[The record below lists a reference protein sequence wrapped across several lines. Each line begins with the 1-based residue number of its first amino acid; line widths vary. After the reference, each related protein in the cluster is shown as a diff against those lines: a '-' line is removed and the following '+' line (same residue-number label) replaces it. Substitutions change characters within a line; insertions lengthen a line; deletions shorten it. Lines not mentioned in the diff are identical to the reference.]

1 MKRFN
6 FFKGTSGL
14 ILSALAVLFII
25 NGCKKEDDMDP
36 SGGDLVASFQYEVS
50 MDNFL
55 EVTFSNF
62 SQNANAYSWDFGDGN
77 SSTEKDPVHVYDAAG
92 TYTVTLT
99 VTGENND
106 TKSRSE
112 TIALNDPD
120 QVLGLLAGADSK
132 TWYLQREGI
141 AMGVGTTVNDNQ
153 WWSLG
158 GVAPLGDRPCV
169 LDDKYIFHR
178 DGTFEF
184 ESNGTIFIDSEANG
198 GWQGPGVDEGCFDES
213 DPGTLM
219 AATGEDLSAFG
230 NGGNYTYE
238 YDQAAGILT
247 LNGEGAYIGLANK
260 TAAGDNYIP
269 QTTKSYTVFNLAEG
283 TVADS
288 LQISIVGDGFAWNFY
303 LVSYENEAD
312 LPEIPSTQPRAD
324 FEFTR
329 DGSEVTFT
337 NMSANATSYMW
348 DFGDGG
354 MSTEKDPVHTYAGD
368 GDYDVTLTASDASGN
383 SASTTKTVTI
393 SSATFTADVWS
404 NTDGKVWKLAGEG
417 SFKVGPA
424 PGSGEWWGGL
434 DAQGVIDQ
442 ACMIDDEFIFY
453 DNGDFVYDTKGQVF
467 AEDYVGGS
475 FTCIDEGDLMAPFDV
490 LASGMHS
497 FTITDAM
504 GMDPATITVNGEGAF
519 IGFSKPY
526 NGGELDV
533 NTAPKSQI
541 TYNVFDYTDSPDKET
556 VTLVIDIAGDGTAWW
571 TITMESL
578 K

>member
-1 MKRFN
+1 
-6 FFKGTSGL
+6 
-14 ILSALAVLFII
+14 
-25 NGCKKEDDMDP
+25 MDP

-106 TKSRSE
+106 TKTRSE

-247 LNGEGAYIGLANK
+247 LNGEGAYIGLASK

-541 TYNVFDYTDSPDKET
+541 TYNVFDYTDSADKET